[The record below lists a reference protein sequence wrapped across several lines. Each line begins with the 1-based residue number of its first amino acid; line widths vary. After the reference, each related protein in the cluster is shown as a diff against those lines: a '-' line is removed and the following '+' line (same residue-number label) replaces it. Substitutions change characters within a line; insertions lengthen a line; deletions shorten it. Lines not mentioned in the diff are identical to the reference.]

1 MVGALDGVRV
11 LELSRHLAGPYCA
24 MMLGDLGAEVIKVER
39 PEAGD
44 ETRQWGPP
52 FVGGESAYYLCC
64 NRNKKSV
71 TLDLKD
77 RRGASIVQDLARN
90 SDVLVENF
98 RIGGADQLGLGYTEL
113 KEINPRLIYCSISG
127 FGHTGPD
134 RELAGYDSLIQ
145 GRGGFMSITG
155 ERGGTPIKVGVAI
168 VDVAAALFACN
179 AILAALYSRERSGEG
194 QHLDISLF
202 DSQIALLANV
212 GSNFLCSGE
221 KPLRWGNAHASI
233 VPYQVFQAA
242 DDFLILAIGNDG
254 QWQRFCEAAGVGA
267 WGKDSRFASNPQ
279 RVAQREILIPML
291 EDMFRRRTVA
301 EWLQLCADADVPAG
315 PVNTLDSVFAD
326 PQAAAR
332 GMTVEMPHPSAGS
345 VRLAGTPFKLSMTPA
360 DMRLPPPTLGQ
371 HTAEVL
377 KELLGLDDNAIA
389 ELCRDEV
396 V

>member
-1 MVGALDGVRV
+1 MAGALDGVRV

-39 PEAGD
+39 PDAGD

-71 TLDLKD
+71 TVNLKN
-77 RRGASIVQDLARN
+77 RRGGAIAQELARN
-90 SDVLVENF
+90 CDVLVENF

-113 KEINPRLIYCSISG
+113 KDINPRLIFCSISG

-155 ERGGTPIKVGVAI
+155 ERDGTPMKVGVAI

-212 GSNFLCSGE
+212 GSSYLCSGE
-221 KPLRWGNAHASI
+221 TPLRWGNAHASI
-233 VPYQVFQAA
+233 VPYQAFQAA
-242 DDFLILAIGNDG
+242 DGFLILAIGNDG
-254 QWQRFCEAAGVGA
+254 QWQRFCEAVNASG
-267 WGKDSRFASNPQ
+267 WSKDVRFETNSH
-279 RVAQREILIPML
+279 RVAHRDVLIPML
-291 EDMFRRRTVA
+291 EELFRGRTVA
-301 EWLQLCADADVPAG
+301 EWLQLCTDVDVPAG

-332 GMTVEMPHPSAGS
+332 GMTVEMPHPTAGS
-345 VRLAGTPFKLSMTPA
+345 VKLAGTPFNLSTTPA
-360 DMRLPPPTLGQ
+360 EINLPPPTLGQ
-371 HTAEVL
+371 HTAGVL
-377 KELLGLDDNAIA
+377 KELLDFDDDGIA
-389 ELCRDEV
+389 ELRKDGV
-396 V
+396 I